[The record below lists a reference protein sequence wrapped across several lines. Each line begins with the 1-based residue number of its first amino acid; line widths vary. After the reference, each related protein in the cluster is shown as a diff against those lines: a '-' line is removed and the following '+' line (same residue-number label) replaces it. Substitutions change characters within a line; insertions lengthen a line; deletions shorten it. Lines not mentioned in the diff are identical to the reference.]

1 MQCPDLELDSILGL
15 QKSWLS
21 LFCNVKFFSF
31 FILFQTCKTHW
42 CAILELDLCVASVAL
57 ERGTWPGFLP
67 WLSLSQHLT
76 TRVSSNDDDY
86 DDYDE
91 NHDDYD
97 DDNYDDVVLAM
108 AIVIKI

>member
-1 MQCPDLELDSILGL
+1 MLRQSPL
-15 QKSWLS
+15 
-21 LFCNVKFFSF
+21 
-31 FILFQTCKTHW
+31 
-42 CAILELDLCVASVAL
+42 
-57 ERGTWPGFLP
+57 RGTWPGFLP

-76 TRVSSNDDDY
+76 TRLSSNDDDY
-86 DDYDE
+86 DGFYHE